1 MKRFLKIILNI
12 LLIIILALIS
22 FISVYSIKGY
32 ILYKRTVK
40 EKPVEAV
47 AESIKSIEHYTAL
60 SELPDFY
67 INAVVSVEDK
77 NFYGHGAI
85 SIPSIARAIL
95 YDIKTLSFEQ
105 GGSTITQQLAKNE
118 LFTQEKKLERK
129 FAEIFAAF
137 EMEKLFTKDE
147 ILELYVNSI
156 YFGNGY
162 YGIYDAAKGYYK
174 KTPKELSQY
183 ECAVLAGL
191 PNAPSAFSQDPRLRE
206 ERAEHVI
213 STMIDSNA
221 ITKEQAENIAA

>member
-32 ILYKRTVK
+32 ILYKKTVK
-40 EKPVEAV
+40 EKPVKAV
-47 AESIKSIEHYTAL
+47 AENIKSLEHYTAL

-77 NFYGHGAI
+77 NFYDHGAI
-85 SIPSIARAIL
+85 SISSIARAIL

-221 ITKEQAENIAA
+221 ITKEQAEDIAA